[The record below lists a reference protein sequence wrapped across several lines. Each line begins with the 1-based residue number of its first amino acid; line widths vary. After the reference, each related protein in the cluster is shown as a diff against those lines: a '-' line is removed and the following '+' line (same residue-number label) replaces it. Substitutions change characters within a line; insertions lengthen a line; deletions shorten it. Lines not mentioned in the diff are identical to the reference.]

1 MTLKRL
7 SLITFF
13 IALTLSIEL
22 VCVNLPLTVKAQ
34 NNTLSQRG
42 NSDSEQR
49 TEQSQSSD
57 QNGQVISGNASILSG
72 NNILCEDQYDS
83 NELSVLDDTCELSF
97 RVGSGTPN
105 ELLINMFID
114 NPAGCRPSDGDFI
127 GGIRTTP
134 TVLIPHFKK
143 YCHTYSI

>member
-57 QNGQVISGNASILSG
+57 QNGQVISGRCKYI
-72 NNILCEDQYDS
+72 
-83 NELSVLDDTCELSF
+83 
-97 RVGSGTPN
+97 
-105 ELLINMFID
+105 
-114 NPAGCRPSDGDFI
+114 
-127 GGIRTTP
+127 IR
-134 TVLIPHFKK
+134 K
-143 YCHTYSI
+143 